1 VSVWPRYIRRDS
13 TNGFIVQRLF
23 DRAALG
29 GAALGL
35 CFTTSSLSTA
45 QAPVD
50 SSLARYINSTRAID
64 SHAHPMRPIAN
75 GAPVDSEYDALPLD
89 GIPPFDLP
97 SRLKPDDP
105 IWRSAQ
111 SALYRV
117 SPTASGQA
125 YHTALKAAVV
135 NMQRAQGQRF
145 PDWALDQAGIDVMM
159 ANRIAMGP
167 GLAPPRFRWIS
178 FVDALMLPLDVSGE
192 AARTPD
198 TRPLYPREARLLQR
212 YLRDLGVR
220 ALPATLDDYVRTV
233 VAPTLARQHAN
244 GAVGVKFEAA
254 YLRALDF
261 DAPDVVGAQ
270 RVYARYVRGGVPTH
284 AEYKTLEDYLF
295 RAIAREAG
303 RQKLAVQIHVL
314 ETFGGFYSTRG
325 SAPHL
330 LEPAL
335 NDSTLR
341 GTKFVIVHGGWPLVG
356 ETQALLGKPNVYA
369 DISMMDNILSPAVL
383 AGVLRQW
390 LGEWP
395 DKVLFGTD
403 AFDGGVEQGWEQI
416 AWVAS
421 NTARRGLAIALT
433 GMMRDGEITRE
444 RAQTLARMVLRENAA
459 TVYGLAK

>member
-1 VSVWPRYIRRDS
+1 
-13 TNGFIVQRLF
+13 
-23 DRAALG
+23 
-29 GAALGL
+29 
-35 CFTTSSLSTA
+35 
-45 QAPVD
+45 
-50 SSLARYINSTRAID
+50 
-64 SHAHPMRPIAN
+64 
-75 GAPVDSEYDALPLD
+75 
-89 GIPPFDLP
+89 
-97 SRLKPDDP
+97 
-105 IWRSAQ
+105 
-111 SALYRV
+111 
-117 SPTASGQA
+117 
-125 YHTALKAAVV
+125 
-135 NMQRAQGQRF
+135 
-145 PDWALDQAGIDVMM
+145 MM
-159 ANRIAMGP
+159 ANRIALGP

-198 TRPLYPREARLLQR
+198 TRPLYPREAKLLQR
-212 YLRDLGVR
+212 YMRDLGVR
-220 ALPATLDDYVRTV
+220 ALPATLDDYVRTI
-233 VAPTLARQHAN
+233 VAPTLARQRAN

-254 YLRALDF
+254 YLRPLDF
-261 DAPDVVGAQ
+261 DDPDVAGAQ
-270 RVYARYVRGGVPTH
+270 RVYARYARGGVPTR

-330 LEPAL
+330 LEPAF

-369 DISMMDNILSPAVL
+369 DISMMDNILSPTVL

-403 AFDGGVEQGWEQI
+403 AFDGGAEQGWEQI

-444 RAQTLARMVLRENAA
+444 RAQALARMVLRENAA
-459 TVYGLAK
+459 IVYSLPK